1 MDKGEDNDGEEDE
14 FKVEDEHQYG
24 VVMGMIFGN
33 EDEMR
38 M

>member
-1 MDKGEDNDGEEDE
+1 MDKGEDNDGERDQD
-14 FKVEDEHQYG
+14 KVEHEHQDG